1 MVVTRR
7 GLWTV
12 VATVLA
18 GSRFAFAASGPD
30 DDFVISAT
38 LEEEVRTVHGFS
50 TDDQILRYHWRNVP
64 FKPYIQELYSPDGFN
79 VLLDAPSD
87 HLHHH
92 GLMFA
97 IAVEGV
103 NFWEETES
111 SGKQV
116 HQGWPT
122 VARNDIVDGMGRA
135 WFSEALDWVRPTDN
149 VSLMSETRTIAAYRA
164 PDLPVTLV
172 TWISALTPAAGL
184 PSVTLTGSHYFGL
197 GFRFPPSM
205 DGIGAFRNAAGD
217 LGEIVRGEERNGRAT
232 WSCYSA
238 EVEGKPV
245 TVAMF
250 DDPSNARH
258 PATWFTMPSFA
269 YMSATLNLKT
279 EPLVINAGDT
289 LTLRYGVAIWDAAP
303 DDSEIEAMY
312 QRWLSL
318 PREDS

>member
-1 MVVTRR
+1 MKKRVNS
-7 GLWTV
+7 WV
-12 VATVLA
+12 VAAMVL
-18 GSRFAFAASGPD
+18 GGFGCAFTQTG
-30 DDFVISAT
+30 
-38 LEEEVRTVHGFS
+38 
-50 TDDQILRYHWRNVP
+50 TDDSMTIDIVLDETHLTVTSGGPILRYHYAGVP
-64 FKPYIQELYSPDGFN
+64 FKPYVQELYSRDGFN
-79 VLLDAPSD
+79 LLLDAPSD

-97 IAVEGV
+97 VAAEEID
-103 NFWEETES
+103 FWAETETC
-111 SGKQV
+111 GKQV
-116 HQGWPT
+116 HREWSNAGT
-122 VARNDIVDGMGRA
+122 LDTAGGMARA
-135 WFSEALDWVRPTDN
+135 SFSETVDWVRPTDN
-149 VSLMSETRTIAAYRA
+149 VTLLNEARTIATYRA
-164 PDLPVTLV
+164 ADLPVTLV
-172 TWISALTPAAGL
+172 TWISALTPAVGL

-269 YMSATLNLKT
+269 YMSATLDLKT
-279 EPLVINAGDT
+279 EPLVIEVGDT
-289 LTLRYGVAIWDAAP
+289 LTLRYGVAIWDTAP

>member
-1 MVVTRR
+1 MMTRF
-7 GLWTV
+7 LMIPMTM
-12 VATVLA
+12 LA
-18 GSRFAFAASGPD
+18 ILSAAFAQEGHEGIDIVLDETHLTVASGGP
-30 DDFVISAT
+30 
-38 LEEEVRTVHGFS
+38 
-50 TDDQILRYHWRNVP
+50 ILRYHYAGVP
-64 FKPYIQELYSPDGFN
+64 FKPYVQELYSRDGFN
-79 VLLDAPSD
+79 LLLDAPSD

-97 IAVEGV
+97 VAAEEID
-103 NFWEETES
+103 FWAETETC
-111 SGKQV
+111 GKQE
-116 HQGWPT
+116 HRQWSNAGT
-122 VARNDIVDGMGRA
+122 LDTAGGMARA
-135 WFSEALDWVRPTDN
+135 SFSETVNWVRPSDN
-149 VSLMSETRTIAAYRA
+149 VTLLNEARTLATYRA
-164 PDLPVTLV
+164 ADLPVTLV
-172 TWISALTPAAGL
+172 TWISVLTPAAGL

-205 DGIGAFRNAAGD
+205 DGIGTFRNAAGD

-238 EVEGKPV
+238 EVDGKPV

-269 YMSATLNLKT
+269 YMSATLDLKT
-279 EPLVINAGDT
+279 EPLVIEAGDT
-289 LTLRYGVAIWDAAP
+289 LALRYGVAIWDAAP